1 MRTSFVSI
9 FIPAVAV
16 VPTTPRGIV
25 RSSVRVI
32 AVARLG
38 NGALAVAAVGSSAV
52 ISRTARK
59 TRAAVRF
66 GPAGSG
72 TVDVPACAVV
82 PTTPRGIVRSSVG
95 IAAITG
101 FGNRTLAV
109 TAVTGPTLITGRGA
123 SAIVRFGP
131 TGSRTVDVVTSGVIA
146 SAASGCRR
154 TARETRVRTG
164 VIAVFV
170 PALRGRVIGFL
181 AARAVLIAGVGAT
194 ALIPRRRTVDRGRRL
209 VPTLRG
215 RVIGF
220 LAARAVLIAG
230 VGATAL
236 IPRRRTVDRGR
247 RFVPAVAVVPT
258 TPRGIIRSSVRVIA
272 VARLGNG
279 ALAVAAVTGP
289 ALITSRR
296 ASTVVRFG
304 PTGSGTVDVPA
315 CAIIPAAPIGI
326 GGVPVR
332 IGTVIRCRPRA
343 RAVAAVGSSAVIPR
357 TARKTRAAIRFGP
370 TVGSAVDIVA
380 RAVVPAAP
388 VAVRLTA
395 AAPVVLGAR
404 AVAAVGGAAFV
415 ACAARAGAVAVAGIG
430 GVVIAFVAVPAGVRE
445 LTARERAGRITI
457 LRVGAGGAVAV

>member
-38 NGALAVAAVGSSAV
+38 NGALAVAAVAGPALV
-52 ISRTARK
+52 
-59 TRAAVRF
+59 TRRRASAAVRF

-170 PALRGRVIGFL
+170 PA
-181 AARAVLIAGVGAT
+181 
-194 ALIPRRRTVDRGRRL
+194 
-209 VPTLRG
+209 LRG